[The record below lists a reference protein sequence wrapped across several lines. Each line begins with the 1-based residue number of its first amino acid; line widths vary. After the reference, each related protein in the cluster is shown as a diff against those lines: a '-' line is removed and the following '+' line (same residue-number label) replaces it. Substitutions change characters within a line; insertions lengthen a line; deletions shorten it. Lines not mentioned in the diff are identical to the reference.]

1 MRRPSPNITSLRAWQ
16 RTDIMHNMLA
26 RIFACVLIA
35 GALLCAPAF
44 ADLSCA
50 QEGTR
55 VVLVPASATVG
66 EGMTAAVEVRV
77 ENVQNLYG
85 LDIRIAF
92 DPAVVEVV
100 DADPGRAGIQVRPG
114 DLLSVDFLLRDTADN
129 AAGTVWYALAQLNP
143 SQPVTGSGTAFII
156 VFKGKQRGATSPLTI
171 TYQQLA
177 DQTGTAIT
185 ATAIS
190 GEIRVVEP
198 AQAPP
203 TPTTAPPATQP
214 TVQMPTPE
222 PTQAQPTATLTAP
235 PTATAPLP
243 TPEPTP
249 QPPPAQPT
257 PPAPAATATEA
268 PISTATQAATQTVP
282 AAQSPQ
288 PTVPVPT
295 AAATQP
301 PPTQPATSTPEPQG
315 SQGGLVLRDI
325 LAGVAAVLVVT
336 MMGGITWAVVR
347 SRKPPKQ

>member
-249 QPPPAQPT
+249 QPPAQPT

-268 PISTATQAATQTVP
+268 PIWTATQAATQTVP

>member
-249 QPPPAQPT
+249 QPPAQPT

-288 PTVPVPT
+288 PTAPVPT